1 MCIRDRPLIE
11 PGDDLASLIIKAINE
26 ESILIDDGDVFAIAQ
41 KIVSKSE
48 NRYLDLSSVNPSKE
62 ATDLSKKISKEP
74 NFIQAILNES
84 KKVVKFRMGVLI
96 VEHKLGFIHANA
108 GIDRSNIDQQKDTV
122 LLLPKSPDKSAKYLS
137 ESLSQHFNKE
147 ISGQSFNFG
156 PPSNFNYQVIDI
168 VNKLSTKWAE
178 SSWIINQK
186 ENNFLMCIF
195 QLVYLNALYIITHH
209 ALINKR
215 LTS

>member
-1 MCIRDRPLIE
+1 MIE

-62 ATDLSKKISKEP
+62 AIDLSKKISKEP

-108 GIDRSNIDQQKDTV
+108 GI
-122 LLLPKSPDKSAKYLS
+122 
-137 ESLSQHFNKE
+137 E
-147 ISGQSFNFG
+147 INLYQS
-156 PPSNFNYQVIDI
+156 
-168 VNKLSTKWAE
+168 
-178 SSWIINQK
+178 
-186 ENNFLMCIF
+186 
-195 QLVYLNALYIITHH
+195 
-209 ALINKR
+209 
-215 LTS
+215 